1 MLPKMK
7 ACHPVPVLHLIALL
21 PFIVLLFMPESLAT
35 DADDPAWRN
44 FQHGLGEP
52 ALIAANADHPEAKSV
67 FRPLPPASS
76 WRINPEKFR
85 LGFRLFHESRLSS
98 GSGVAC
104 VTCHAGALSG
114 ADRRRVS
121 IGVAGATGKV
131 NALSTFNAAFNFRQF
146 WDGRAVTLED
156 QALLPIETEF
166 EMANTLDAVVAFLE
180 ADPEYTGRFEQL
192 YPDGVS
198 VANMADAMA
207 HYQRSTFIRLD
218 TPFQRHLSGDINAL
232 AEHEKFGLQRFTELG
247 CSSCHNGINLGG
259 NSYQKLG
266 SLRPY
271 YGEAD
276 SADEDD
282 AGLASR
288 TGRVRDTHVFR
299 VPGLHG
305 VATTA
310 PYFHDGSIATLEE
323 AVRLMGEYQLG
334 LSLPD
339 RDIEAIT
346 AFLRATGGHFNSSR
360 SGLPFSGTDVESE
373 AGEWQLVTGSINE
386 ELRDNEHELAYR
398 DVLQSIPGTQAQLLQ
413 ELDALTSGQLAHFDF
428 LQFHHM
434 ELIRYS
440 RALLHPPSTLST
452 AQHTL
457 LVEQADL
464 LNRQVMGLELAIAD
478 FLQTFVRVGD
488 LENLLQQVKSETVL
502 LSGDEA
508 ESLLTQ
514 SRQQLQQS
522 LAEIQAQIQDQVRQ
536 LAVLRNNFL

>member
-1 MLPKMK
+1 MLLKMK
-7 ACHPVPVLHLIALL
+7 ACRPIYVFHCVVLL
-21 PFIVLLFMPESLAT
+21 PFSVLLSMPESLA
-35 DADDPAWRN
+35 ADPAWHSFR
-44 FQHGLGEP
+44 HSLGEP
-52 ALIAANADHPEAKSV
+52 ALIAANADHPEAKSA
-67 FRPLPPASS
+67 FRPMPPAAS
-76 WRINPEKFR
+76 WRINPDKFR

-121 IGVAGATGKV
+121 IGVGGAAGRL
-131 NALSTFNAAFNFRQF
+131 NALSVFNAAFNFRQF

-180 ADPEYTGRFEQL
+180 ADPEYTGRFEQV

-198 VANMADAMA
+198 NANMADAMA

-218 TPFQRHLSGDINAL
+218 TPFQRHLSGDDNAL
-232 AEHEKFGLQRFTELG
+232 GELEKFGLQRFTELG

-288 TGRVRDTHVFR
+288 TGRATDTHVFR

-305 VATTA
+305 VATTP

-334 LSLPD
+334 RSLAAS
-339 RDIEAIT
+339 DIAAIS

-360 SGLPFSGTDVESE
+360 SGLPFSSTDVEAE
-373 AGEWQLVTGSINE
+373 TGEWQLVTDSMGE
-386 ELRDNEHELAYR
+386 EPGDNQHERAYR
-398 DVLQSIPGTQAQLLQ
+398 NVLQSITGAQAQLLQ

-428 LQFHHM
+428 LQFQHM

-440 RALLHPPSTLST
+440 RALLHPPSTLSK

-457 LVEQADL
+457 IVEQADL
-464 LNRQVMGLELAIAD
+464 LFRQVMALELVIAD
-478 FLQTFVRVGD
+478 FLQAFVRAGD
-488 LENLLQQVKSETVL
+488 LQNLLQQAESELVL
-502 LSGDEA
+502 LSRDEA
-508 ESLLTQ
+508 ESVLTE

-522 LAEIQAQIQDQVRQ
+522 LAEIRTQVQDQVRQ
-536 LAVLRNNFL
+536 LAVLRNSLQ